1 MMELAGK
8 LALVT
13 GGAAGMGRAIVKR
26 FAAEGAIVVAAD
38 RNVEGLEAVRA
49 EVGGTVHPYA
59 CDLSVG
65 EQVDRMIEDAEAAH
79 GRIDILVNNVGLPD
93 NYQAIGDLPLEI
105 MERQFAV
112 NLFAPM
118 RAMRLVVPRM
128 VERGGG
134 VIVNIGSTASTSG
147 AVAGA
152 AYIAAKHG
160 LIGLNRNTAWMY
172 AKKGIRCNIINPGWT
187 ETMSAQAII
196 GPISEEG
203 KARIREFVDLT
214 PYKLQV
220 EDIAELALFL
230 ASDRSRHINGAEIA
244 ADGGISTA

>member
-1 MMELAGK
+1 
-8 LALVT
+8 
-13 GGAAGMGRAIVKR
+13 
-26 FAAEGAIVVAAD
+26 
-38 RNVEGLEAVRA
+38 
-49 EVGGTVHPYA
+49 
-59 CDLSVG
+59 
-65 EQVDRMIEDAEAAH
+65 
-79 GRIDILVNNVGLPD
+79 
-93 NYQAIGDLPLEI
+93 
-105 MERQFAV
+105 
-112 NLFAPM
+112 
-118 RAMRLVVPRM
+118 M